1 MTCNPSL
8 RMSSDPRNPQ
18 DIWRTAVGELQ
29 LQLPR
34 EAFDTW
40 LRGARLV
47 AHEDGTYI
55 VGVAN
60 IYAREW
66 LEHRLKKVIVR
77 TLSQIAG
84 RSVELRVVVW
94 SGEQEPVDL
103 REAGPLMAE
112 LTPPE
117 PEEVTFEAASAGQ
130 TGLNIRLTLDDYAVG
145 ESNRLAHAAALA
157 ILDAPGTHFNPLM
170 LHATVGL
177 GKTHLLHAIGNAAAA
192 DGQTI
197 LFVTGERFT
206 NEMVATIKA
215 KRAADFRDKYRAV
228 DLLLVDDIEF
238 IAGKESTQEEFYH
251 TFNALIEKGA
261 QVVLAGGL
269 PPGAIPRLDAR
280 LRSRFDGGLVVEI
293 TPPDYETRLEIL
305 SIKVRQRGFEGRIPA
320 EVLEVIAEEAVG
332 SIRELEGAL
341 NRLIASALINQEAP
355 NLRVAETAINSAR
368 ANQASITFEDV
379 LFAVASH
386 YGIDPDELTGRA
398 RSRDVSGARQVA
410 MYLAYKYTNASL
422 QQIGEALGGRNHSTV
437 LYSCERVDDLM
448 KTDSRARRDVQQIM
462 QALRPK
468 TTEVM
473 GDE

>member
-1 MTCNPSL
+1 
-8 RMSSDPRNPQ
+8 MSSDSRTPH
-18 DIWRTAVGELQ
+18 DIWQTAVGELQ

-55 VGVAN
+55 IGVAN

-94 SGEQEPVDL
+94 TGEQEKADL

-112 LTPPE
+112 LSPAE
-117 PEEVTFEAASAGQ
+117 PEEVTFEAASAGH
-130 TGLNIRLTLDDYAVG
+130 TGLNQRLILEDYVVG
-145 ESNRLAHAAALA
+145 ESNKLAHAAAMA
-157 ILDAPGTHFNPLM
+157 VLDTPGTHFNPLM

-177 GKTHLLHAIGNAAAA
+177 GKTHLLHAMGNAATT
-192 DGQTI
+192 DGMTV

-206 NEMVATIKA
+206 NELVAAIKA
-215 KRAADFRDKYRAV
+215 KRTPEFRDKYRGV

-238 IAGKESTQEEFYH
+238 IAGKDATQEEFYH
-251 TFNALIEKGA
+251 TFNALVEQGA

-269 PPGAIPRLDAR
+269 PPGEIRKLDERLQ
-280 LRSRFDGGLVVEI
+280 SRFVGGLVVEI
-293 TPPDYETRLEIL
+293 TPPDYDTRLEIL
-305 SIKVRQRGFEGRIPA
+305 SIKVRQRGFEGRISP
-320 EVLEVIAEEAVG
+320 EVLEVIAEESVG

-341 NRLIASALINQEAP
+341 NRLVASALINQEAP
-355 NLRVAETAINSAR
+355 NLRVAETAINHTR
-368 ANQASITFEDV
+368 ATQASISFEDV
-379 LFAVASH
+379 LFAVAGY
-386 YGIDPDELTGRA
+386 YGLDPDELTGRA
-398 RSRDVSGARQVA
+398 RSRDVSGPRQVA
-410 MYLAYKYTNASL
+410 MYLAYKHTNTSL

-437 LYSCERVDDLM
+437 LYSCERIDDLM
-448 KTDSRARRDVQQIM
+448 KTDSQARRDVQQIM
-462 QALRPK
+462 QVLK
-468 TTEVM
+468 HGVEQ
-473 GDE
+473 